1 MMFLLRYKSINGDML
16 KLPVILVLKGNPYS
30 PLHSFQSFAENNGDI
45 LRRTTPPAANIVAA
59 SPASDQLPKKT
70 LAVALVEG
78 TKKQSVALA
87 PKEIAKIAQR
97 FFPLFN
103 TASFPHKP
111 PPAAVTNQ
119 KQEAVEILASLWEAS
134 KYSELQGYQG
144 VRELQSQHNVSLFL
158 QLITDSDPQIK
169 PMVRRCAM
177 KLIYCI
183 SNGHPAG
190 VPFAPSPAKRNVIT
204 TLAAILTNSPDAE
217 DRFAAAGIISQ
228 LPVDDITIDK
238 ILRKSEALKVIHE
251 VSKLD
256 PYPLQI
262 RILSKGTSL
271 AKQRTATA
279 LANLSLSTSNKPPSY
294 SSITAGISSDFP
306 FGDY

>member
-1 MMFLLRYKSINGDML
+1 MRLYSLDAGSIIHALTDAGSALPLRLTSRSDLVPKHELTEQLTMHGSIIHVLFASSSCFHKYIGLILFL
-16 KLPVILVLKGNPYS
+16 
-30 PLHSFQSFAENNGDI
+30 PL
-45 LRRTTPPAANIVAA
+45 
-59 SPASDQLPKKT
+59 
-70 LAVALVEG
+70 
-78 TKKQSVALA
+78 
-87 PKEIAKIAQR
+87 
-97 FFPLFN
+97 
-103 TASFPHKP
+103 
-111 PPAAVTNQ
+111 

-144 VRELQSQHNVSLFL
+144 LRELQSQHNVSLFL

-169 PMVRRCAM
+169 VQFLQLLVLLSSKSETVQNLVQSDKDATAHLFSYLDNDQPMVRRCAM
-177 KLIYCI
+177 KLIYYI
-183 SNGHPAG
+183 SNGHPVG
-190 VPFAPSPAKRNVIT
+190 VPLAPSPAKRNVIT

-217 DRFAAAGIISQ
+217 DRSAAAGIISQ
-228 LPVDDITIDK
+228 LPADDITIDK
-238 ILRKSEALKVIHE
+238 ILCKSEALKAIHE

-271 AKQRTATA
+271 AKQRTATT
-279 LANLSLSTSNKPPSY
+279 LANLSMSTSNKPPSY